1 MFILTKKPGYK
12 NYWPSL
18 PGAAL
23 AYQLS
28 QLYQK
33 NSTFLSVIVTPDNP
47 TASKLERELL
57 AFGDIPVYL
66 FPDWETL
73 PYDNFSPHQDIVSDR
88 LKILANLSLTE
99 QGILI
104 LPVSTLIQK
113 LPPISFIGG
122 STFQLTLNQKLEV
135 DLFKTKLINAGYRFV
150 SQVMEHGEFTL
161 RGAIIDVFP
170 MGAEYPIRIDLFDDE
185 IDSLRW
191 FDASTQRTVEKTDEI
206 NLLPA
211 HEFPLNSEAIKYF
224 RTRWREQFEG
234 NPALCPVYQDISE
247 GIASTG
253 IEYYLP
259 LFFEKMASFFEYL
272 PKKTQFFIYAQNY
285 EAAQSFWQ
293 DIATRYEQLRHDYT
307 RPILPPNQ
315 LYFSLE
321 ETFGFFKQFPL
332 VELESSHASETDRNQ
347 ATLTYVALPN
357 IELNHK
363 SASGNPLEQL
373 VELIQ
378 KYPDYSVL
386 FCAESSGRKETLL
399 QLLNTHH
406 FFPKSYP
413 DIKTYLL
420 LEETPLPD
428 LAIAVA
434 PIDTGFIDNQRRII
448 FIAEGQLYGRRVM
461 QRRRRK
467 TTASDPENMIR
478 NLAELSIGHPVVHL
492 NCGVGR
498 YLGLQNIAIGSTAGE
513 YLTIEYAGGDKLYV
527 PVSSLHFISR
537 YSGNDSEHAPL
548 HKLGTDHWEK
558 AKKKAFAKIKDTAA
572 ELLEIYA
579 NRSLKMR
586 PHFNFDEN
594 AYSLF
599 SNSFPF
605 EETPDQARAIE
616 EVLTDLRSE
625 KPMDRLV
632 CGDVGFGKTE
642 VAMRAA
648 FMTVMN
654 QKQVAILVPTTLLA
668 EQHFQNFKDR
678 MSDWPIRIEVLSR
691 FVANKNQ
698 IKTIEDLNSG
708 KVDIVIGTHKLI
720 QSQIKFQDLGL
731 LIIDEEHRFGVN
743 QKEKIK
749 ALKSEVDILT
759 LTATPIPR
767 TLNLSL
773 SMIRDLSIIATPP
786 LKRLAI
792 KTFVREFNQSLVTE
806 AILRELK
813 RGGQVYYLHNDVATI
828 EKTARELEALIP
840 SARIAVAHGQ
850 MPERQLEQVMADF
863 YHQRFNILVCST
875 IIETGI
881 DVPSANTIIIQRAD
895 KFGLAQ
901 LHQLRGRVGRSH
913 HQAYAYCFTPSFK
926 TMTKEAL
933 KRLEALESLE
943 ELGSGFMLATQDLEI
958 RGAGELLGEDQS
970 GNMHT
975 IGYHLY
981 MEMLEKTVHSL
992 KSGQKIQD
1000 IEPTIDTTEI
1010 DCHLPAFIPDNYL
1023 NDVHS
1028 RLILYKRIS
1037 SAKSKADLEDI
1048 QVDMIDRFG
1057 LLPDEV
1063 RNLFKVTEL
1072 KLLAAPLGIKKI
1084 DAGSEGGKI
1093 EFTATPSV
1101 DIRKIIHLI
1110 QSQPTRF
1117 QIKGSTQLMFKF
1129 TSLHAAISK
1138 NNSAINLNN
1147 TKNILQQEATE
1158 KLKQLEG
1165 IIKMLMD

>member
-1 MFILTKKPGYK
+1 MFKLLKKPGYK
-12 NYWPSL
+12 NYWPPI
-18 PGAAL
+18 PGASL

-28 QLYQK
+28 QLYEK
-33 NSTFLSVIVTPDNP
+33 NPAFLSVIVTPDNQLA
-47 TASKLERELL
+47 TKLERELL
-57 AFGDIPVYL
+57 AFSDIPIYL

-73 PYDNFSPHQDIVSDR
+73 PYDNFSPHQDIVSER
-88 LKILANLSLTE
+88 LKILANLTLLK
-99 QGILI
+99 QGIVI
-104 LPVSTLIQK
+104 LPISTLMQK
-113 LPPISFIGG
+113 LPPTDFIS
-122 STFQLTLNQKLEV
+122 SLTFHLKQNQKI
-135 DLFKTKLINAGYRFV
+135 DTALFKSKLIDTGYHYV
-150 SQVMEHGEFTL
+150 SQVMEHGEFAI

-170 MGAEYPIRIDLFDDE
+170 MGALHPIRIDLFDDQ

-191 FDASTQRTVEKTDEI
+191 FDATSQRTIEKTDEI
-206 NLLPA
+206 ILLPA
-211 HEFPLNSEAIKYF
+211 HEFPLNAEAIKYF

-234 NPALCPVYQDISE
+234 SPALCPVYQDISE

-259 LFFEKMASFFEYL
+259 LFFEKMASFVDYL
-272 PKKTQFFIYAQNY
+272 PNEAQIFIYPQNHD
-285 EAAQSFWQ
+285 AATQFWQ
-293 DIATRYEQLRHDYT
+293 DIETRYEQLRHDHL

-315 LYFSLE
+315 LYFTLE
-321 ETFGFFKQFPL
+321 DTFGLLKKWPL
-332 VELESSHASETDRNQ
+332 IELNSSHASEADKTKV
-347 ATLTYVALPN
+347 ALTYVGLPN
-357 IELNHK
+357 LELDNK
-363 SASGNPLEQL
+363 SVPTQPLEKL
-373 VELIQ
+373 TALIQ
-378 KYPDYSVL
+378 AHPTYSIL
-386 FCAESSGRKETLL
+386 LCAESSGRKETLL
-399 QLLNTHH
+399 QLLNSQHL
-406 FFPKSYP
+406 FPKSFS
-413 DIKTYLL
+413 DIKLFLAAQPKTV
-420 LEETPLPD
+420 D
-428 LAIAVA
+428 LAITVA
-434 PIDTGFIDNQRRII
+434 AIDTGFIDNNREII
-448 FIAEGQLYGRRVM
+448 FIAEAQLYGRRVM
-461 QRRRRK
+461 QQRRRK

-478 NLAELSIGHPVVHL
+478 NLAELSIGNPVVHID
-492 NCGVGR
+492 CGVGR
-498 YLGLQNIAIGSTAGE
+498 YLGLQNITVGQMQAE
-513 YLTIEYAGGDKLYV
+513 YLTLEYAGGDKLYV

-537 YSGNDSEHAPL
+537 YSGSDSEHAPL

-558 AKKKAFAKIKDTAA
+558 AKKKAFDKIKDTAA

-579 NRSLKMR
+579 NRALKAR

-594 AYSLF
+594 AYTLF
-599 SNSFPF
+599 SNTFQF
-605 EETPDQARAIE
+605 EETPDQAKAIE
-616 EVLTDLRSE
+616 DVLADLQST

-698 IKTIEDLNSG
+698 TKIIEDLTTG
-708 KVDIVIGTHKLI
+708 KVDIVIGTHKLL
-720 QSQIKFQDLGL
+720 QSQIKFQELGL

-792 KTFVREFNQSLVTE
+792 KTFVREFNQPLVTE

-850 MPERQLEQVMADF
+850 MPERMLEQVMADF
-863 YHQRFNILVCST
+863 YHQRFNILICST

-881 DVPSANTIIIQRAD
+881 DVPSANTIIIERAD

-913 HQAYAYCFTPSFK
+913 HQAYAYCLTPPFK
-926 TMTKEAL
+926 TISKDAL

-958 RGAGELLGEDQS
+958 RGAGELLGEGQS
-970 GNMHT
+970 GNLHT

-981 MEMLEKTVHSL
+981 MEMLEKTVKAL
-992 KSGQKIQD
+992 KSGQKIKD
-1000 IEPTIDTTEI
+1000 IDPAIETTEI
-1010 DCHLPAFIPDNYL
+1010 DCHLPAFIPDTYL
-1023 NDVHS
+1023 NDVHT
-1028 RLILYKRIS
+1028 RLILYKKIA
-1037 SAKSKADLEDI
+1037 SAKSKADLEEL
-1048 QVDMIDRFG
+1048 QVEMIDRFG
-1057 LLPDEV
+1057 LLPDETK
-1063 RNLFKVTEL
+1063 NLFKVTEL
-1072 KLLAAPLGIKKI
+1072 KLLAASLGIKKI
-1084 DAGSEGGKI
+1084 DAGMQGGKI
-1093 EFTATPSV
+1093 DFTNKPNV
-1101 DIRKIIHLI
+1101 DSHKIIALI
-1110 QSQPTRF
+1110 QTQPRKF
-1117 QIKGSTQLMFKF
+1117 QIKGSSRLLFNFEAFHSTDNPL
-1129 TSLHAAISK
+1129 SGSESK
-1138 NNSAINLNN
+1138 NN
-1147 TKNILQQEATE
+1147 LQKEAVE
-1158 KLKQLEG
+1158 KLRQLEG
-1165 IIKMLMD
+1165 ILKMLC